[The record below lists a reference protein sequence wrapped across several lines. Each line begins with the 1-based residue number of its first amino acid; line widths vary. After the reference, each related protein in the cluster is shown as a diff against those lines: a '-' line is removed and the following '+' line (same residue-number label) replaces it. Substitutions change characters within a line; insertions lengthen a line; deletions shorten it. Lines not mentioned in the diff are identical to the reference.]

1 MQRGPTWAVVP
12 VKALADAKRRLAPVL
27 SSDLRRHLVLTMLD
41 DVLTA
46 LREVE
51 TIDRVLVVT
60 PDPDIAALATAKDT
74 IVLREERAVGL
85 NPALTRGL
93 AHAQHG
99 GATSAIIVPAD
110 VPLATAD
117 EVRSVVAAAAN
128 GGGRVALVSSADGDG
143 TNALALAPPEVLA
156 PSFGPGS
163 FARHLARAVARR
175 LDTRVLHM
183 PGLAVDIDEPRD
195 IAKLLEHTSGSLRY
209 AFLRQGSD
217 RDGTRAPDQSGAR
230 EQ

>member
-27 SSDLRRHLVLTMLD
+27 SSDLRRQLVLTMLE
-41 DVLTA
+41 DVLTT
-46 LREVE
+46 LCSVE
-51 TIDRVLVVT
+51 TIDSVLIVT
-60 PDPDIAALATAKDT
+60 PDARVAALAEAKGAA
-74 IVLREERAVGL
+74 VVREERAVGL
-85 NPALTRGL
+85 NPALARGL

-128 GGGRVALVSSADGDG
+128 GEGRVALVSSADGDG
-143 TNALALAPPEVLA
+143 TNALALAPPQVLV

-163 FARHLARAVARR
+163 FARHLARAVAQR

-183 PGLAVDIDEPRD
+183 PGLAADVDEPHD
-195 IAKLLEHTSGSLRY
+195 IAKLLERTSGSLRY
-209 AFLRQGSD
+209 AFLRQGSG
-217 RDGTRAPDQSGAR
+217 RNETRAPDQSGAR